1 MILHAMRALL
11 IGALLAGAV
20 AVPAVAWAV
29 AAVDAVAA
37 DDREGDPMD
46 LLFIHHS
53 TGGTLLADPGEQV
66 GGERGSGER
75 CLYQSH
81 PQGGGLRSA
90 LEARGL
96 QVNQLT
102 YESKLGEDT
111 DFCHWRR
118 KFAGHM
124 DRLLRTQRQD
134 TLLPEGRTNQ
144 IVAFKS
150 CFPNNWLIG
159 RGTEP
164 GDPDDCTRTLANA
177 KAAYRSLLPLFREQ
191 PDVLF
196 VAVTPPPMI
205 AYEPV
210 GLKATIE
217 NWFEDNG
224 RGGELARE
232 LNTWMIDREHGWLA
246 EYDLPNVVVFDYW
259 NILTGEGE
267 SNYLVY
273 PIRRNDSHP
282 AREGNQK
289 AAAAFVPFL
298 EEALAGMGWTWPSP

>member
-1 MILHAMRALL
+1 MLHTLRALL
-11 IGALLAGAV
+11 TGALLAGLA
-20 AVPAVAWAV
+20 AGLASAAAPAATSAT
-29 AAVDAVAA
+29 AGDG
-37 DDREGDPMD
+37 RGGDPMD

-75 CLYQSH
+75 CLYRSH
-81 PQGGGLRSA
+81 PQGGGLRTA

-102 YESKLGEDT
+102 YESELGADT
-111 DFCHWRR
+111 DLCHWRR

-134 TLLPEGRTNQ
+134 TLLPAGQTNQ

-150 CFPNNWLIG
+150 CFPNNWLTG

-177 KAAYRSLLPLFREQ
+177 KAAYRSLLPLFREE
-191 PDVLF
+191 PEVLF

-210 GLKATIE
+210 GLKATVKS
-217 NWFEDNG
+217 WLRDTS

-232 LNTWMIDREHGWLA
+232 LNTWLIDREHGWLA
-246 EYDLPNVVVFDYW
+246 GYELPNVVVFDYW
-259 NILTGEGE
+259 NLLTGEGQ

-282 AREGNQK
+282 DREGNQK

-298 EEALAGMGWTWPSP
+298 EQALAGMGWTWPSP